1 MGLRNPGPEFGGSRH
16 NVGAEVVERLAA
28 EQGAAFRRA
37 PRCIRARVAAADLP
51 GGRAWL
57 AVPSTFMNQSGRGVV
72 PLLRYYKVP
81 VDRLVLVHDDIDLPF
96 GKLRFHFGRGTGG
109 HNGVA
114 SVVEALG
121 SESLW
126 RLKVGVGRPPGRMD
140 PAAFVLQRFSEQER
154 PDVDRLVVAGAE
166 VLRTFAAAGGEQAR
180 QEAGE
185 ASARLGIAR
194 PEPD

>member
-1 MGLRNPGPEFGGSRH
+1 VGLRNPGPGYEGSRH
-16 NVGAEVVERLAA
+16 NVGAEVVARLAA
-28 EQGAAFRRA
+28 DQGSAFRRA
-37 PRCIRARVAAADLP
+37 PHWIRARVAAADLP
-51 GGRAWL
+51 GGRALL
-57 AVPSTFMNQSGRGVV
+57 AVPTTFMNESGRGVV
-72 PLLRYYKVP
+72 PLLHYYKVP

-121 SESLW
+121 SDSVW

-140 PAAFVLQRFSEQER
+140 PADFVLQRFSEQER
-154 PDVDRLVVAGAE
+154 PDVDRLVAAGAD
-166 VLRTFAAAGGEQAR
+166 VLRTFAAAGGEKAR

-185 ASARLGIAR
+185 VSARLGIGR
-194 PEPD
+194 PEPL